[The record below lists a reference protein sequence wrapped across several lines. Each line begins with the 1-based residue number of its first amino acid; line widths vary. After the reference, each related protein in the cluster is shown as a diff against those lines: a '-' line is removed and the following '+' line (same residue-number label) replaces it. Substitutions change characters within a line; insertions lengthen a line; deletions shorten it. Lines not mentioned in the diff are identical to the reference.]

1 MELTYFLDARTH
13 SHSMLL
19 KANECASNRKKR
31 NLISHWKI
39 VPWISWKYNKTIQI
53 YIYMHTDTLSIINFR
68 VEQVRAKKVLIF
80 FFTCEREARKKR
92 RFPDALICKRMCI
105 IISIKNVDGIYSH
118 TYFDV
123 HTRTHKQYSTLTS
136 QIAKSK

>member
-1 MELTYFLDARTH
+1 
-13 SHSMLL
+13 
-19 KANECASNRKKR
+19 
-31 NLISHWKI
+31 
-39 VPWISWKYNKTIQI
+39 
-53 YIYMHTDTLSIINFR
+53 MHTDTLSIINFR

-123 HTRTHKQYSTLTS
+123 HTRTHKQYSTHTRTLTS